1 MNEIDK
7 KGSLKLTD
15 ENDTENRSDVF
26 TDDEVNYL
34 KNLVDKDPEE
44 VIKVINSEIKSVKI
58 SHSSMFMGP
67 LPSPSS
73 LKGYGEI
80 DPSFPDRIFKLTEND
95 QVHRIELENYAIREN
110 MKFNKMGMWFGF
122 IIAILSICI
131 GAFLIYNDKNV
142 AGIAAIFT
150 SLVGVIAVFILNQK
164 NEKKDEDNK
173 NN

>member
-58 SHSSMFMGP
+58 SHSSMFMGHF
-67 LPSPSS
+67 LH
-73 LKGYGEI
+73 
-80 DPSFPDRIFKLTEND
+80 
-95 QVHRIELENYAIREN
+95 HRH
-110 MKFNKMGMWFGF
+110 
-122 IIAILSICI
+122 
-131 GAFLIYNDKNV
+131 
-142 AGIAAIFT
+142 
-150 SLVGVIAVFILNQK
+150 
-164 NEKKDEDNK
+164 
-173 NN
+173 

>member
-7 KGSLKLTD
+7 KGSKKLTD

-67 LPSPSS
+67 LPSP
-73 LKGYGEI
+73 
-80 DPSFPDRIFKLTEND
+80 
-95 QVHRIELENYAIREN
+95 
-110 MKFNKMGMWFGF
+110 
-122 IIAILSICI
+122 
-131 GAFLIYNDKNV
+131 
-142 AGIAAIFT
+142 
-150 SLVGVIAVFILNQK
+150 
-164 NEKKDEDNK
+164 
-173 NN
+173 

>member
-1 MNEIDK
+1 
-7 KGSLKLTD
+7 
-15 ENDTENRSDVF
+15 
-26 TDDEVNYL
+26 
-34 KNLVDKDPEE
+34 
-44 VIKVINSEIKSVKI
+44 
-58 SHSSMFMGP
+58 
-67 LPSPSS
+67 
-73 LKGYGEI
+73 
-80 DPSFPDRIFKLTEND
+80 
-95 QVHRIELENYAIREN
+95 

-150 SLVGVIAVFILNQK
+150 SLVGVLAVFILNQK

>member
-26 TDDEVNYL
+26 TDDEVNCL

-67 LPSPSS
+67 LPSP
-73 LKGYGEI
+73 
-80 DPSFPDRIFKLTEND
+80 
-95 QVHRIELENYAIREN
+95 
-110 MKFNKMGMWFGF
+110 
-122 IIAILSICI
+122 
-131 GAFLIYNDKNV
+131 
-142 AGIAAIFT
+142 
-150 SLVGVIAVFILNQK
+150 
-164 NEKKDEDNK
+164 
-173 NN
+173 

>member
-67 LPSPSS
+67 LPSP
-73 LKGYGEI
+73 
-80 DPSFPDRIFKLTEND
+80 
-95 QVHRIELENYAIREN
+95 
-110 MKFNKMGMWFGF
+110 
-122 IIAILSICI
+122 
-131 GAFLIYNDKNV
+131 
-142 AGIAAIFT
+142 
-150 SLVGVIAVFILNQK
+150 
-164 NEKKDEDNK
+164 
-173 NN
+173 